1 MLTFHCLTLT
11 LTLMSIANIEL
22 DLGTYKS
29 LKRSQGPFHYDFLF
43 FFLTEKWREMFS
55 EINCE
60 IFPAGGEKWHTGC
73 FKCNMCN
80 KMLDSTN
87 NNAKDNVLYCK
98 VRRIEELEL
107 QNVIET
113 LIF

>member
-1 MLTFHCLTLT
+1 
-11 LTLMSIANIEL
+11 
-22 DLGTYKS
+22 
-29 LKRSQGPFHYDFLF
+29 
-43 FFLTEKWREMFS
+43 MFS